1 LTQHLAGRASA
12 VTEKIQT
19 AAGAEEPEGE
29 LAAICAFACVPGM
42 GARTLARVSKAFG
55 SLAGALQAGPDAIHS
70 KSAELRLQRRTREF
84 LAQLPDLEK
93 LGAWALCAARA
104 AGARA
109 ITRRDESYPELLRRI
124 DDPPPVLFVRGELLP
139 SARRVALVGAR
150 AADEA
155 ALRLSRQLAEGLAAA
170 AVEVVSGGARGVDA
184 EAHAGALW
192 GRGRTVAVLGS
203 GIDVA
208 YPPENAALFE
218 RIAAGGGAL
227 VSELP
232 PGTPASRPNFPRRN
246 RTIAGLS
253 HATVVVRATAES
265 GALITARHAA
275 AVGRPIFAV
284 PGEPG
289 DPLAAGP
296 RDLLAAGAATPVT
309 SAQEIVDL
317 LGWSPDGA
325 QAARKDSVSPS
336 RPPAA
341 SAPAAASTG
350 QPLEG
355 PALRVWEVLDERRAL
370 HVDALAARAQLRA
383 QEALRGLTELEL
395 KGLIYQKPGKVFVR
409 RPGLS

>member
-1 LTQHLAGRASA
+1 

-19 AAGAEEPEGE
+19 AAGPAGDPDGE

-42 GARTLARVSKAFG
+42 GARTLARVANAFG
-55 SLAGALQAGPDAIHS
+55 SLGDALRAGPEAIGA

-93 LGAWALCAARA
+93 LGAWAISASSA

-109 ITRRDESYPELLRRI
+109 ISRHDDSYPELLRRI
-124 DDPPPVLFVRGELLP
+124 DDPPAVLFVRGELLP

-150 AADEA
+150 AADEP

-170 AVEVVSGGARGVDA
+170 GVEVVSGGARGVDA

-192 GRGRTVAVLGS
+192 GRGRTIAVLGS

-208 YPPENAALFE
+208 YPPENASLFE

-253 HATVVVRATAES
+253 HATVVVRAAAES
-265 GALITARHAA
+265 GALITASHAA
-275 AVGRPIFAV
+275 AVGRPVFAV

-296 RDLLAAGAATPVT
+296 QDLLATGAATPVR
-309 SAQEIVDL
+309 SADDIVEL
-317 LGWSPDGA
+317 LGWSQHGA
-325 QAARKDSVSPS
+325 QAARKGV
-336 RPPAA
+336 PPTERAA
-341 SAPAAASTG
+341 ACTLAAASTG
-350 QPLEG
+350 QPLKG
-355 PALRVWEVLDERRAL
+355 PALRVWEVLDGGRGL
-370 HVDALAARAQLRA
+370 HVDALAARAQLRP
-383 QEALRGLTELEL
+383 QEALQGLTELEL
-395 KGLIYQKPGKVFVR
+395 KGLIHQKPGKVFVR
-409 RPGLS
+409 RPSFS